1 MADKLPTTKEGWDE
15 HIRKNREKKAKEE
28 RDRKERV
35 EKDTA
40 RRGWVAD
47 GGNAADFEKA
57 WPKLR
62 DEARGERVLEA
73 ARRAREEQRR
83 QTHSAL

>member
-1 MADKLPTTKEGWDE
+1 MVRKHTLEE
-15 HIRKNREKKAKEE
+15 HQARVEAESKRKAKEE
-28 RDRKERV
+28 QDRKERV

-73 ARRAREEQRR
+73 GRRAREEQRR
-83 QTHSAL
+83 QTHSAF

>member
-40 RRGWVAD
+40 RRRWVAD
-47 GGNAADFEKA
+47 GGRHPSRHALCGPSPPSPSF
-57 WPKLR
+57 
-62 DEARGERVLEA
+62 RG
-73 ARRAREEQRR
+73 
-83 QTHSAL
+83 SS